1 MSSSPS
7 TSIFT
12 TTQTDNFASYNWGPI
27 TSLFQPPTSCYQTL
41 TSVTNN
47 GALFAGHN
55 GGNNFDPACYPP
67 GSVGTTYLE
76 TASNWGVY
84 YCRLCLQSTVCTIGW
99 THSDSPAICPS
110 GWVTA
115 ATFTST
121 FLGLGSIL
129 TEAIPLGTDTSAFV
143 CCPT

>member
-1 MSSSPS
+1 MSTS
-7 TSIFT
+7 TSILT
-12 TTQTDNFASYNWGPI
+12 STLTNDFATYNWGPI

-41 TSVTNN
+41 TSATND
-47 GALFAGHN
+47 GALFVGHN
-55 GGNNFDPACYPP
+55 GEYNFDPACYPV

-76 TASNWGVY
+76 TASNWGLY
-84 YCRLCLQSTVCTIGW
+84 YCELCLPLIECAVGW
-99 THSDSPAICPS
+99 MPSDSPAICPS

-121 FLGLGSIL
+121 FLGVGPSL
-129 TEAIPLGTDTSAFV
+129 TEAISLGTDTSAFV